1 MHLDRGSVFER
12 NGKHL
17 AFLSLA
23 LKDESTRT
31 ILDVADCD
39 GHNNTPMG
47 YANLIIDFDF
57 IGFDE
62 GHDYCMKP

>member
-1 MHLDRGSVFER
+1 MHLDRSPVFER
-12 NGKHL
+12 NRECLTFFG
-17 AFLSLA
+17 LA

-39 GHNNTPMG
+39 GNNNTPMG